1 MKLTILNQ
9 FYPPDYA
16 ATGQLLE
23 ELSIELCQKELDVQI
38 FAGQPGYAFDQDLAP
53 AQEVCQ
59 GVLIRRTRTSR
70 LWPQRLRGRAIAG
83 ILYCLRAIV
92 KLRLKRRLGDLI
104 LVTTEPPYLMVVA
117 YILHLLYKKPYIC
130 LIYDLYPDVAVKL
143 GVAQE
148 KDAIVKLWRWLN
160 HLTWQKA
167 EAIIVLSESMA
178 QVIADQEPALAEKI
192 EVVHNWADGVL
203 IQPRA
208 KTDNWF
214 AQRHGLDQTFTVL
227 YSGNMGRCHDLE
239 TVMAAACLLN
249 QEAVQFVFIGAGA
262 KTPICRDFVQRHQL
276 TNCLFLPF
284 QPKQVLPFSLT
295 ACDLSLVSIL
305 PQVEGLVAPSK
316 FYGCL
321 AAGTAI
327 AAICPPHS
335 YLREIIAEAQCG
347 ISIDNGDGEKLAQ
360 FILQLKK
367 NPRRAAAMG
376 RQGRQYFEDNFTLA
390 TIADQYRSIIT
401 KASNQKFAKFRTE
414 KSCRYADSKFL

>member
-23 ELSIELCQKELDVQI
+23 ELSIELSKKELDVQI

-143 GVAQE
+143 GVAKE

-178 QVIADQEPALAEKI
+178 KVVADKEPALAGKI
-192 EVVHNWADGVL
+192 EVVH
-203 IQPRA
+203 IA
-208 KTDNWF
+208 KNEIVRTIL
-214 AQRHGLDQTFTVL
+214 AKL
-227 YSGNMGRCHDLE
+227 YPMQKL
-239 TVMAAACLLN
+239 A
-249 QEAVQFVFIGAGA
+249 
-262 KTPICRDFVQRHQL
+262 
-276 TNCLFLPF
+276 
-284 QPKQVLPFSLT
+284 
-295 ACDLSLVSIL
+295 IL
-305 PQVEGLVAPSK
+305 P
-316 FYGCL
+316 Y
-321 AAGTAI
+321 
-327 AAICPPHS
+327 
-335 YLREIIAEAQCG
+335 
-347 ISIDNGDGEKLAQ
+347 
-360 FILQLKK
+360 
-367 NPRRAAAMG
+367 
-376 RQGRQYFEDNFTLA
+376 
-390 TIADQYRSIIT
+390 
-401 KASNQKFAKFRTE
+401 
-414 KSCRYADSKFL
+414 